1 MDDDKKYSIRFNQI
15 VRDEMSSTFELKE
28 LPMNPDF
35 KLKHSTEKS
44 KGAVIKSEHLACPKT
59 GGIRMGEMDYAGS
72 MVVHFGSIPPGTTY
86 NFPIFGF
93 TFVYASKFL
102 IAVLDLHPLSKDR
115 EYMEKYIEPLKDI
128 AGRYSYIP
136 QAEGGRRE
144 VHDWAKR
151 YDSGHSLYRWCD
163 GQYLPDVEKAFKEYL
178 AVFCDIM
185 KKAEPVADQG
195 LLAHREKYLE
205 DYRYDYAYKDPGS
218 SPLKSYFGEEWGERF
233 MKEFLFAP

>member
-1 MDDDKKYSIRFNQI
+1 MDDETKYSIRFNEI
-15 VRDEMSSTFELKE
+15 LYEDMSKVFELKE
-28 LPMNPDF
+28 LSLNPDF

-44 KGAVIKSEHLACPKT
+44 KGAVIQSQHLACPKT
-59 GGIRMGEMDYAGS
+59 GGVRVGEMDYAGS
-72 MVVHFGSIPPGTTY
+72 MVVHFGSIPPGKEY

-93 TFVYASKFL
+93 TFVYASRFL
-102 IAVLDLHPLSKDR
+102 IAVLDLHPISQDR
-115 EYMEKYIEPLKDI
+115 EYMEKYIEPLKAI
-128 AGRYSYIP
+128 SERYSYIP

-151 YDSGHSLYRWCD
+151 YDSGYALYRWCD
-163 GQYLPDVEKAFKEYL
+163 GQYLPDVEKAFKDYL
-178 AVFCDIM
+178 TVFCDII
-185 KKAEPVADQG
+185 KRAEPVTDQKV
-195 LLAHREKYLE
+195 LALREQYME

>member
-1 MDDDKKYSIRFNQI
+1 MDDETKYSIRFNEI
-15 VRDEMSSTFELKE
+15 LYEDMSKAFELKE
-28 LPMNPDF
+28 LSLNPDF

-44 KGAVIKSEHLACPKT
+44 KGAIIQSEYLDCPKT
-59 GGIRMGEMDYAGS
+59 GGIRMGEMNYSGS
-72 MVVHFGSIPPGTTY
+72 MVVHFGSIPPGKQY

-93 TFVYASKFL
+93 TFVYASRFL
-102 IAVLDLHPLSKDR
+102 IAVLDLHPISKDR
-115 EYMEKYIEPLKDI
+115 EYMEKYIEPLKAI
-128 AGRYSYIP
+128 SERYSYIP

-151 YDSGHSLYRWCD
+151 YDSGYALYRWCD
-163 GQYLPDVEKAFKEYL
+163 GQYLPDVEKAFKDYL
-178 AVFCDIM
+178 TVFCDVI
-185 KKAEPVADQG
+185 KRAEPVTDRKV
-195 LLAHREKYLE
+195 LALREQYME

>member
-1 MDDDKKYSIRFNQI
+1 MDDEKKYFVRFNQI
-15 VRDEMSSTFELKE
+15 VREEMSRAFELQE

-72 MVVHFGSIPPGTTY
+72 MTVHFGSIPPGKTY
-86 NFPIFGF
+86 DFPIFGF

-102 IAVLDLHPLSKDR
+102 IAVLDLHPIAKDR
-115 EYMEKYIEPLKDI
+115 KYMGKYIEPLKKI

-151 YDSGHSLYRWCD
+151 YDSGYALYRWCD
-163 GQYLPDVEKAFKEYL
+163 GDYLPDVEKAFKEYL
-178 AVFCDIM
+178 SVFCDCIN
-185 KKAEPVADQG
+185 KAEPVADQEV
-195 LLAHREKYLE
+195 LALREKYLE

>member
-1 MDDDKKYSIRFNQI
+1 MNDEKKYSIRFNRI
-15 VRDEMSSTFELKE
+15 LREGMNEVFELKE

-44 KGAVIKSEHLACPKT
+44 KEAVIKSEYLGCPKT
-59 GGIRMGEMDYAGS
+59 GGIRMGEMGYADS
-72 MVVHFGSIPPGTTY
+72 MTVHFGSIPPGTSY
-86 NFPIFGF
+86 DFPIFGF

-102 IAVLDLHPLSKDR
+102 IAVLDLHPLSKEKQYMDR
-115 EYMEKYIEPLKDI
+115 YIEPLKEI
-128 AGRYSYIP
+128 AERYGYIP

-151 YDSGHSLYRWCD
+151 YDSGYALYRWCD

-178 AVFCDIM
+178 SVFCDCI
-185 KKAEPVADQG
+185 KKAEPVTDPQA
-195 LLAHREKYLE
+195 LALREKYLE

>member
-1 MDDDKKYSIRFNQI
+1 MDDETKYSIRFNEI
-15 VRDEMSSTFELKE
+15 LYEDMSKAFELKE
-28 LPMNPDF
+28 LSLNPDF

-44 KGAVIKSEHLACPKT
+44 KGAIIQSEYLDCPKT
-59 GGIRMGEMDYAGS
+59 GGIRMGEMNYSGS
-72 MVVHFGSIPPGTTY
+72 MVVHFGSIPPGKQY

-93 TFVYASKFL
+93 TFVYASRFL
-102 IAVLDLHPLSKDR
+102 IAVLDLHPISKDR
-115 EYMEKYIEPLKDI
+115 EYMEKYIEPLKAI
-128 AGRYSYIP
+128 SERYSYIP

-151 YDSGHSLYRWCD
+151 YDSGYALYRWCD
-163 GQYLPDVEKAFKEYL
+163 GQYLPDVEKAFREYL
-178 AVFCDIM
+178 SAFCDVI
-185 KKAEPVADQG
+185 KKAEPVTDREA
-195 LLAHREKYLE
+195 LALREQYME

>member
-1 MDDDKKYSIRFNQI
+1 MNDETKYSIRFNQLLYE
-15 VRDEMSSTFELKE
+15 DMSKAFALKP
-28 LPMNPDF
+28 LPLNPDF

-44 KGAVIKSEHLACPKT
+44 KGANIQSEYFDCPKT
-59 GGIRMGEMDYAGS
+59 GGIRMGEMNYSGS
-72 MVVHFGSIPPGTTY
+72 MVVHFGSIPPGKGY

-93 TFVYASKFL
+93 TFVYASRFL
-102 IAVLDLHPLSKDR
+102 IAVLDLHPISKDR
-115 EYMEKYIEPLKDI
+115 EYMEKYIEPLKAI
-128 AGRYSYIP
+128 SERYSYIP

-151 YDSGHSLYRWCD
+151 YDSGYALYRWCD
-163 GQYLPDVEKAFKEYL
+163 GQYLPDVEKAFKDYL
-178 AVFCDIM
+178 TVFCDVI
-185 KKAEPVADQG
+185 KRAEPVTDRKV
-195 LLAHREKYLE
+195 LALREQYME

>member
-1 MDDDKKYSIRFNQI
+1 MDDETKYSIRFNEI
-15 VRDEMSSTFELKE
+15 LYEDMSKVFELKE
-28 LPMNPDF
+28 LSLNPDF

-44 KGAVIKSEHLACPKT
+44 KGAVIQSQHLACPKT
-59 GGIRMGEMDYAGS
+59 GGVRVGEMDYAGS
-72 MVVHFGSIPPGTTY
+72 MVVHFGSIPPGKEY

-93 TFVYASKFL
+93 TFVYASRFL
-102 IAVLDLHPLSKDR
+102 IAVLDLHPISQDR
-115 EYMEKYIEPLKDI
+115 EYMEKFIEPLKAI
-128 AGRYSYIP
+128 SERYSYIP

-151 YDSGHSLYRWCD
+151 YDSGYALYRWCD
-163 GQYLPDVEKAFKEYL
+163 GQYLPDVEKAFKDYL
-178 AVFCDIM
+178 TVFCDII
-185 KKAEPVADQG
+185 KRAEPVTDQKV
-195 LLAHREKYLE
+195 LALREQYME

>member
-1 MDDDKKYSIRFNQI
+1 MDDEKKYTIRFNRI
-15 VRDEMSSTFELKE
+15 LREEMSRVFELKE
-28 LPMNPDF
+28 LPMDPDF
-35 KLKHSTEKS
+35 KLMRSTEKS

-72 MVVHFGSIPPGTTY
+72 MIVHFGSIPPGKTY
-86 NFPIFGF
+86 DFPIFGF

-102 IAVLDLHPLSKDR
+102 IAVLDLHPVSKDR
-115 EYMEKYIEPLKDI
+115 EYMGKYIEPLKDI
-128 AGRYSYIP
+128 PERYSYIP

-151 YDSGHSLYRWCD
+151 YDSGYALYRWCD
-163 GQYLPDVEKAFKEYL
+163 GHYLPDVEKAFKDYL
-178 AVFCDIM
+178 AAFCDCI
-185 KKAEPVADQG
+185 KKAEPVTDPEV
-195 LLAHREKYLE
+195 LALREKYLE

-218 SPLKSYFGEEWGERF
+218 SPLKSYFGEERGERF